1 MRHSRRGFTLIE
13 LLVVIAIIAVL
24 IALLLPAVQSAREAA
39 RRVQCTNN
47 LKQLG
52 LALHNYHTGNNAFP
66 MGGSKGPYDQVGDT
80 TAGGTPGST
89 NYSPSWDGWSS
100 IALMSSYLEQGVLYN
115 AMNFNYAPGVSGN
128 YGQLCN
134 YTVWTTKMNVLLCPS
149 DGNAGQ
155 GNTSSGLTNINNY
168 LASIGTTTANC
179 CQYVDTQTT
188 GMFAYETTY
197 GIQNVTDGTS
207 NTIAFAES
215 LTGQGEGSYSPGT
228 RGDSTG
234 NIGSNQAANLQ
245 DVRSLGVNAVPYLN
259 NDWQLCTAKWMT
271 PGGQNGGVGWR
282 WAQGAMGYT
291 MFNTVAPPNYNGWS
305 ACRMDCCVQA
315 EHAHYVNAMSNHPG
329 GANVLFG
336 DGSVHFIKSS
346 IAIQMWWGLGTRAG
360 GEVIGSDS
368 Y

>member
-1 MRHSRRGFTLIE
+1 
-13 LLVVIAIIAVL
+13 
-24 IALLLPAVQSAREAA
+24 
-39 RRVQCTNN
+39 
-47 LKQLG
+47 
-52 LALHNYHTGNNAFP
+52 
-66 MGGSKGPYDQVGDT
+66 
-80 TAGGTPGST
+80 
-89 NYSPSWDGWSS
+89 
-100 IALMSSYLEQGVLYN
+100 VLYN
-115 AMNFNYAPGVSGN
+115 AMNFSYAPGFSGQ

-149 DGNAGQ
+149 DGNVGQ
-155 GNTSSGLTNINNY
+155 GSTQSGLTNINNY
-168 LASIGTTTANC
+168 FASIGTTTANC
-179 CQYVDTQTT
+179 CQYVDSQTT

-215 LTGQGEGSYSPGT
+215 LTGEGEGSYSPGT

-245 DVRSLGVNAVPYLN
+245 DVRSLGVNAVPYVN

-336 DGSVHFIKSS
+336 DGSVHFFKSS
-346 IAIQMWWGLGTRAG
+346 IAIQTWWGLGTRAG
-360 GEVIGSDS
+360 GEVIG
-368 Y
+368 